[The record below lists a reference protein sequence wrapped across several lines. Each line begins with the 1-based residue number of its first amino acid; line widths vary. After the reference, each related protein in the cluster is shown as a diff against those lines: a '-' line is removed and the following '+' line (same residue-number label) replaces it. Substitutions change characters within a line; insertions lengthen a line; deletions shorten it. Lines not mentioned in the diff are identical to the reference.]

1 MRVQLDLQKVSII
14 TTQASEKSS
23 AFQDRISQGFLEH
36 QNVLAQDLEQSR
48 TRVDDRLDRLEQLL
62 LEQKKMMQACSY
74 PPTFSD
80 FSQTLRKRR
89 KQLYGPSSDASDREN
104 VNQADGHVSGI
115 CVQALQYKGTMCRP
129 GCPCACHS
137 RVEVQSPGLVGRF
150 LGQLFVGYAGLP
162 LVSRRCNTDS
172 CRRQQSQHVSIQ
184 YWFPLWFLAQIVRL
198 QLSYRPTLG
207 PQIQLTTLRRVPD
220 SAPCIAFAIAG
231 NIEGLKVLF
240 TQGLASP
247 YDVSESRGL
256 SVLGVSIT
264 TIPLGSP
271 SRILSELIIH
281 QVGSVSM
288 AVRDLQIPHGRWGR
302 P

>member
-1 MRVQLDLQKVSII
+1 MRVQLDLQNVSII
-14 TTQASEKSS
+14 TTQAAEKSS

-36 QNVLAQDLEQSR
+36 QDVLVQSLEKSR

-62 LEQKKMMQACSY
+62 LEQKAMMQASSH
-74 PPTFSD
+74 PPTLGD
-80 FSQTLRKRR
+80 FSQTLRQRR
-89 KQLYGPSSDASDREN
+89 KQLYGPSSGANDREN
-104 VNQADGHVSGI
+104 VSQAGGHVSGI
-115 CVQALQYKGTMCRP
+115 CVQALQYRGTMCRP
-129 GCPCACHS
+129 GCPCACHC
-137 RVEVQSPGLVGRF
+137 RREVQSPGVVGRL

-162 LVSRRCNTDS
+162 LVSRRCTIDA
-172 CRRQQSQHVSIQ
+172 CRRQQAPHVNIQ

-198 QLSYRPTLG
+198 QVSYQPTFG

-264 TIPLGSP
+264 TVPLISP
-271 SRILSELIIH
+271 LWVLSALITD

-288 AVRDLQIPHGRWGR
+288 AVRDL
-302 P
+302 